1 MINTTLV
8 TNVELID
15 YAIHMGYDYNI
26 ACDIIESKELML
38 HVWELGSENYYIED
52 FDGSKFND
60 NWRCYNINRICGGF
74 MRDNN
79 LKLMTLVNEL

>member
-52 FDGSKFND
+52 FDGGKFND
-60 NWRCYNINRICGGF
+60 NINRICGGF

>member
-60 NWRCYNINRICGGF
+60 NINRICGEF

-79 LKLMTLVNEL
+79 LKLMTLVNEC